1 MARSHILIGMLL
13 LLPRTSAGLP
23 WTRVEA
29 VPVTDVTCV
38 ERHGT
43 TLYAGTWTTVYI
55 GANEGTNWTA
65 TTPVNPSATGIQSIV
80 PAGGALWA
88 GTYGQGVYR
97 SIDAGE
103 SWQPVST
110 GLDGL
115 GAPFIIEMV
124 EKRDSLYA
132 GTVGAG
138 VYVLDLAAP
147 THWSAFNA
155 GFPVDISGNVS
166 ALVLHGTTLIAP
178 AGGNGFVYRFPEGAS
193 AWQETAIVPPIFP
206 GLLATDLVVSGADLL
221 VGTTTNLVYRS
232 SDDGQTWTHTSNGLA
247 RGTAVFL
254 ATTGPVSFAGID
266 SLGNI
271 HRVYRTADRGDTW
284 KRIDEIGG
292 AFLHALEVG
301 GDQLFA
307 ARSDGLWST
316 PLATT
321 SVESQSW
328 GNIKNRYRTGSV
340 R

>member
-1 MARSHILIGMLL
+1 VRWQLLLTLMAL
-13 LLPRTSAGLP
+13 LLPRPTSALP

-29 VPVTDVTCV
+29 VPDTDVTCV
-38 ERHGT
+38 VRHGT
-43 TLYAGTWTTVYI
+43 TLYAGNWNTVYI
-55 GANEGTNWTA
+55 GADLGTNWTA

-97 SIDAGE
+97 SIDAGD

-115 GAPFIIEMV
+115 GAPFIAEMV
-124 EKRDSLYA
+124 EKSDSLYA

-147 THWSAFNA
+147 THWSPFNA
-155 GFPVDISGNVS
+155 GFPVDTAGNVS

-178 AGGNGFVYRFPEGAS
+178 AGANGFVYRFPAGAT

-206 GLLATDLVVSGADLL
+206 GLQATDLLVNGVDLL
-221 VGTTTNLVYRS
+221 MGTSNLVYRS
-232 SDDGQTWTHTSNGLA
+232 SDDGQTWTPASDGLVHGTS
-247 RGTAVFL
+247 VFL
-254 ATTGPVSFAGID
+254 ATTGPVFFAGINFM
-266 SLGNI
+266 GNN
-271 HRVYRTADRGDTW
+271 HRLYRTVDRGDHW
-284 KRIDEIGG
+284 QKIDEISGV
-292 AFLHALEVG
+292 FLYALEVC
-301 GDQLFA
+301 GDKLFA
-307 ARSDGLWST
+307 ARTDGLWST

-321 SVESQSW
+321 PVESRTW
-328 GNIKNRYRTGSV
+328 GSLKSQFRDGTR